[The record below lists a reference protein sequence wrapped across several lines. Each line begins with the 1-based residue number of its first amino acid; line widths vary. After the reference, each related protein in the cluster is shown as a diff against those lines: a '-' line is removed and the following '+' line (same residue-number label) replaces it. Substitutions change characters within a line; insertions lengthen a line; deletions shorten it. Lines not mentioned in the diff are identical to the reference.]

1 MSTLYIPFNL
11 SKKDVVQLK
20 HLEPL
25 TKHKNNGPVVSLPDE
40 GIEVL
45 HVGVMLVLH
54 VFLHLVMQKRLLTN
68 VTSTIPF
75 IQFIYFSGMKKKI
88 NFGQN

>member
-1 MSTLYIPFNL
+1 M
-11 SKKDVVQLK
+11 QRK

-68 VTSTIPF
+68 VTSTIHVYTVYIF
-75 IQFIYFSGMKKKI
+75 LRDEENLKF
-88 NFGQN
+88 

>member
-1 MSTLYIPFNL
+1 MQCNLKKTLRTPN
-11 SKKDVVQLK
+11 K
-20 HLEPL
+20 
-25 TKHKNNGPVVSLPDE
+25 GPVVSLPDE

-45 HVGVMLVLH
+45 HVGVMLILH

-75 IQFIYFSGMKKKI
+75 I
-88 NFGQN
+88 